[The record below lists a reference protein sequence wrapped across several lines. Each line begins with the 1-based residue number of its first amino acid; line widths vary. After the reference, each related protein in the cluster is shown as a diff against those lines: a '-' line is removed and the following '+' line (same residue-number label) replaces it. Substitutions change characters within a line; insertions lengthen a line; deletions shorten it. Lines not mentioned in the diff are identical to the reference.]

1 MDQMER
7 YIENHIVT
15 FIHILRNAG
24 LRLGISEIFDAMKV
38 LAVLDMT
45 DRDQVYRGL
54 FAVLVKSRHDEEI
67 FDRAFHAYFVPEEQR
82 LSQMAQFFAER
93 RERDA
98 LKEDLV
104 FKDQPMDVSE
114 QDMETYGA
122 ISEEDRQKVR
132 DFLSRANNGV
142 NVTEALKPVIEQQIH
157 SILQRHRDV
166 MGFTQIA
173 PLETTG
179 VDEWDA
185 ILYDMS
191 RQQGEP
197 DLLMKNIADIK
208 EDEIQDA
215 VVLLRQLARKL
226 ATRIG
231 RRYKSSAGRK
241 IVDVRRSLR
250 SGLRYGGVLMDLKYK
265 RRRIQKPNVILLT
278 DISGSMLKY
287 SGFLLEMM
295 MGLSAVLPNI
305 RSYVFAERLQ
315 RLDLKTFDI
324 DTFAK
329 DHELGDGTNI
339 HNSLLAFLTECDRI
353 LNRKT
358 VLIILSDTKTVEY
371 REAAEQLRYISG
383 KVKEILWLNPLP
395 AEEWLRF
402 VQTKAFLPWVTM
414 VEASSIQSLTRA
426 LKDI

>member
-1 MDQMER
+1 MDQMEQF
-7 YIENHIVT
+7 IENHIVT

-38 LAVLDMT
+38 LSVLDVT
-45 DRDQVYRGL
+45 DREQVMTGL
-54 FAVLVKSRHDEEI
+54 SAVLVKSRRDKEI
-67 FDRAFHAYFVPEEQR
+67 FDRAFCAYFVSEEQR

-93 RERDA
+93 GEKEA

-104 FKDQPMDVSE
+104 FKDRPMDVSE
-114 QDMETYGA
+114 QDMETYSA
-122 ISEEDRQKVR
+122 ISEEERQKVR
-132 DFLSRANNGV
+132 DFLARANNGV
-142 NVTEALKPVIEQQIH
+142 NVTEALKPVIEQQVH

-197 DLLMKNIADIK
+197 DLLMKNISDMK
-208 EDEIQDA
+208 EEEVREA

-231 RRYKSSAGRK
+231 RRYKTSAGRK

-250 SGLRYGGVLMDLKYK
+250 NGLRYGGVLMDLKYK

-305 RSYVFAERLQ
+305 RSYVFAEKLKK
-315 RLDLKTFDI
+315 LDLKTFDI
-324 DTFAK
+324 DTFAR
-329 DHELGDGTNI
+329 DHDLGDGTNI
-339 HNSLLAFLTECDRI
+339 HHSLLAFLTECDRI
-353 LNRKT
+353 LSRKT

-395 AEEWLRF
+395 AGEWQRF
-402 VQTKAFLPWVTM
+402 VQTGAFLPWVTM
-414 VEASSIQSLTRA
+414 VEAASIRSLAGA